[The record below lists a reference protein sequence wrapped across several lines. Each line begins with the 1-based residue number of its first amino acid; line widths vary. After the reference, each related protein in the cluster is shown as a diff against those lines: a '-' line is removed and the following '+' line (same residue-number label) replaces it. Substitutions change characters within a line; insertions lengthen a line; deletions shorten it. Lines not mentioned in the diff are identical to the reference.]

1 LHAHVTVQFNDV
13 APERLYD
20 IYVDADEHA
29 RATSQPAVIDVR
41 EGEAFSA
48 YADIRH
54 IRSRA

>member
-1 LHAHVTVQFNDV
+1 VTVQFNDV